1 MRSQRRGDAECDAA
15 RAEHDPSRHVP
26 GMKKAPTEPVDAF
39 FRKYLLFAAELSES
53 RLFIS
58 PNA

>member
-1 MRSQRRGDAECDAA
+1 
-15 RAEHDPSRHVP
+15 
-26 GMKKAPTEPVDAF
+26 MKKAPTEPVDAF